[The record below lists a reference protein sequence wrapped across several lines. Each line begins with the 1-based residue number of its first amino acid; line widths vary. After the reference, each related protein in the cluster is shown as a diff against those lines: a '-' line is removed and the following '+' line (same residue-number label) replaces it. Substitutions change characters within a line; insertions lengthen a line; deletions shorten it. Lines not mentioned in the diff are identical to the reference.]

1 MRTKKADE
9 DGRTS
14 KWSKISILIILHK
27 LFCRKFVQ
35 NLFKTNVNEHNTL
48 KGKHIYNNYE
58 PGIQAKAET
67 DNLVDKTAMTTNRK
81 YNGHVSTGH
90 GFGWLY
96 IDSHP
101 KPPILVV
108 NSFAIEPNASTMY
121 IAKNVYPRVCSTLCS
136 PRQSTVTNRACLCAD
151 GSVCLCVWVR
161 ERVCVCLGN
170 IECSSL
176 SLSLSLGKHPNKT
189 TPKTFASFTLSHGKG
204 QYYL

>member
-1 MRTKKADE
+1 MRTKKANE

-67 DNLVDKTAMTTNRK
+67 DNLIDKTAMTTNRK

-96 IDSHP
+96 INSHP

-108 NSFAIEPNASTMY
+108 DSFAIEPNASTMY
-121 IAKNVYPRVCSTLCS
+121 IAKKVYPRVCSTLCS
-136 PRQSTVTNRACLCAD
+136 PRQSSHKSRVFVCRRVCV
-151 GSVCLCVWVR
+151 SVCL
-161 ERVCVCLGN
+161 G
-170 IECSSL
+170 
-176 SLSLSLGKHPNKT
+176 
-189 TPKTFASFTLSHGKG
+189 A
-204 QYYL
+204 

>member
-9 DGRTS
+9 DERTS

-35 NLFKTNVNEHNTL
+35 NLFKTNGNEHNTL

-96 IDSHP
+96 IESYESFFLCRI
-101 KPPILVV
+101 KPI
-108 NSFAIEPNASTMY
+108 
-121 IAKNVYPRVCSTLCS
+121 
-136 PRQSTVTNRACLCAD
+136 
-151 GSVCLCVWVR
+151 
-161 ERVCVCLGN
+161 
-170 IECSSL
+170 SL
-176 SLSLSLGKHPNKT
+176 FPHL
-189 TPKTFASFTLSHGKG
+189 SFTVRMIEF
-204 QYYL
+204 